1 MIRLDIS
8 RHLLRIISLAFI
20 LEHWS
25 RSDIIAE
32 ELNVKNVEISA
43 DESGLVSYS
52 AKANFKVLG
61 SRLGKSMKEVA
72 SLIQS
77 FSSDEIA
84 SILDGNAK
92 SVQYSGGEISITED
106 DLVIQR
112 SEKAHVKVLNEGALT
127 VGYDTE
133 ITEELLLEGIARDLV
148 RLVQTERKERDFL
161 VADHIRLTVSGSEQF
176 EKAVKAFSSYISEE
190 TLADSLSIAANN
202 GKEAEIA
209 DEKISLLVEKA

>member
-1 MIRLDIS
+1 M
-8 RHLLRIISLAFI
+8 
-20 LEHWS
+20 
-25 RSDIIAE
+25 
-32 ELNVKNVEISA
+32 
-43 DESGLVSYS
+43 
-52 AKANFKVLG
+52 
-61 SRLGKSMKEVA
+61 
-72 SLIQS
+72 
-77 FSSDEIA
+77 
-84 SILDGNAK
+84 
-92 SVQYSGGEISITED
+92 QYSGGEISITEG

-202 GKEAEIA
+202 GKEADIA